1 MPTVQLSDI
10 AFGPYQT
17 SGDTWS
23 EAPPILTVDKR
34 QESVILTGG
43 IVAKAIVP
51 PS

>member
-10 AFGPYQT
+10 AFRPYQT

-23 EAPPILTVDKR
+23 EAPPILTVDKQ
-34 QESVILTGG
+34 QECVLLTGG
-43 IVAKAIVP
+43 IIVKTIVP